1 MTDTRSIGKEN
12 GVTMEVKVFCLND
25 KKYLETS
32 TVKAFFASIA
42 ECKSPHWVDIIR
54 PDSSRLE
61 EFLTPL
67 RLHPQIM
74 EEYRDP
80 AAGSHIAPYEQTLFI
95 KLPIQ
100 LGWDNLNS
108 CYLSII
114 CLPQAIITIHE
125 SPVSALENIAKEF
138 SAAMRFHSMSAF
150 TILYQILD
158 RLIDENMAFVLEAR
172 RQIESL
178 DEALDQEPDA
188 VQVDQILTLKRY
200 VARLSI
206 TFEDQRHCV
215 TALQTIESEVFDI
228 TDFREYFRDSLA
240 HLEYVLRSVGRQHAH
255 LFELHQHYLITLQDK
270 TNKRIRL
277 LTILS
282 AIFMP
287 LTLIAGIYGMNF
299 RYMPEIAWRFGYP
312 LVIVMMIVLAG
323 GLLWVFYRKGWFK

>member
-1 MTDTRSIGKEN
+1 
-12 GVTMEVKVFCLND
+12 MEMKAFCLND
-25 KKYLETS
+25 KKYLEAS
-32 TVKAFFASIA
+32 TAKAFFASIT
-42 ECKSPHWVDIIR
+42 EGKSPHWIDIIR

-61 EFLTPL
+61 EFLSPL
-67 RLHPQIM
+67 RIHPQIM

-80 AAGSHIAPYEQTLFI
+80 AAGSHIAPYEQSLFI

-100 LGWDNLNS
+100 LDWDNLNR
-108 CYLSII
+108 CHLSII
-114 CLPQAIITIHE
+114 CLPRAIITIHE

-138 SAAMRFHSMSAF
+138 SAAVRFHFMSASA
-150 TILYQILD
+150 ILYQILD

-172 RQIESL
+172 RQIDFL
-178 DEALDQEPDA
+178 DEALDQDPDA
-188 VQVDQILTLKRY
+188 VQVDKILALKPY

-206 TFEDQRHCV
+206 TIEDQRNCV
-215 TALQTIESEVFDI
+215 TALQTVESDAFDI

-240 HLEYVLRSVGRQHAH
+240 HLEYALRSVGRQQAH
-255 LFELHQHYLITLQDK
+255 LAELHQHYLISLQDK

-282 AIFMP
+282 AVFMP

-312 LVIVMMIVLAG
+312 FVIVVMIMLAG